1 MQDIAASWWASWSG
15 RCRRGICVPGQ
26 TDRHANVETQ
36 TNFPWGKV
44 MRVLSN
50 LPGLL
55 TVAIMML
62 MWVIALKMGSK
73 ADAIKMPIDAIEAA
87 DHDGRGILARSSRA
101 PSPLFI
107 SVSGRLK
114 HEQQ

>member
-1 MQDIAASWWASWSG
+1 
-15 RCRRGICVPGQ
+15 VPGQ

-55 TVAIMML
+55 VVAIMMPIKLIGARMSEGNDTSL
-62 MWVIALKMGSK
+62 MLT
-73 ADAIKMPIDAIEAA
+73 DAIEAA
-87 DHDGRGILARSSRA
+87 DHDGRGILARRLRA